1 MFPPFTG
8 TTYCRIRTPLA
19 PLIVM
24 SRIVMLMFALYLL
37 FLPPFLSGRPRDDAD
52 APVVDYITEDPSS
65 CATELPGKPPLIT
78 RYRLFLLSTACI
90 RVV

>member
-8 TTYCRIRTPLA
+8 TTYCRIRTPLG

-37 FLPPFLSGRPRDDAD
+37 FLPPLLSLDTETDAAATQYDYGVDD
-52 APVVDYITEDPSS
+52 SS
-65 CATELPGKPPLIT
+65 LPEQPGKPPLDHQISPI
-78 RYRLFLLSTACI
+78 LLYTACI